1 MTPLDEILGKAS
13 QARLIPTLHQ
23 SRQEQR
29 LVSVFLATMSV
40 VRPFAV
46 QVLRPL
52 NAPITNTSDLR
63 SYTEVDFPSRD
74 SGRADRPDGVVTVR
88 RGKTRWS
95 ALLEAKTGNE
105 PIDEEQIRRYA
116 HIAIENGMNAV
127 ITVSNQLVAI
137 PSHVPYGPLAKK
149 FKRVEFYHLSWMN
162 VLTKAKLILDD
173 KERKSRSDK
182 KKEKDPEQMYILGE
196 MVEYLEHEKS
206 GVKRLVR
213 MNKGWSELV
222 RGVSRRASFR
232 ADSAEI
238 EETVGTWHQEMR
250 DICLALRRRI
260 DGQVDVHISPKHRK
274 DPELRLRDA
283 SELLASSSE
292 LRCAF
297 VVPNAASPM
306 DVLVDLTAR
315 RCSCSMQLRAP
326 RDRPTAKGRI
336 GWLLRQLNAR
346 KRRAVA
352 EAAGSRDEDIEVRVC
367 WPRASITRTLAQIN
381 ADRDCLE
388 RDAPSSPP
396 SRFEVLMTR
405 HNSRRFAS
413 PGPFVDDLEALVPE
427 FYEQVGQHLRQ
438 WVPAAP
444 PIDKRVPAPETEPA
458 DGEHGE

>member
-1 MTPLDEILGKAS
+1 MTPLDDILSEAS

-29 LVSVFLATMSV
+29 LVSVFLATMAV
-40 VRPFAV
+40 VRPLAV

-63 SYTEVDFPSRD
+63 SYIEVDFPSRD
-74 SGRADRPDGVVTVR
+74 SDGIDRPDGVVTVT
-88 RGKTRWS
+88 RGKTKWS
-95 ALLEAKTGNE
+95 ALVEAKIGNAT
-105 PIDEEQIRRYA
+105 IDEEQIRRYA
-116 HIAIENGMNAV
+116 HIAVDNGVDAV

-137 PSHVPYGPLAKK
+137 PSHVPYAPLAKK

-162 VLTKAKLILDD
+162 VLTKAKLIIDD
-173 KERKSRSDK
+173 KERKSRADK
-182 KKEKDPEQMYILGE
+182 REKDPEQMYILGE

-213 MNKGWSELV
+213 MNRGWSELV
-222 RGVSRRASFR
+222 RGVSRRTSFR
-232 ADSAEI
+232 ADSPEI
-238 EETVGTWHQEMR
+238 EETVGTWHQEIR

-260 DGQVDVHISPKHRK
+260 DGQVDVHIQPKHRK

-283 SELLASSSE
+283 RDLLASSSE

-306 DVLVDLTAR
+306 EVLVDIRAR
-315 RCSCSMQLRAP
+315 RCSCSMQLKAP

-336 GWLLRQLNAR
+336 GWLLRQLNAP

-352 EAAGSRDEDIEVRVC
+352 EAAGAGEEDVEVRVY
-367 WPRASITRTLAQIN
+367 WPRASIAKTLAQIN
-381 ADRDCLE
+381 ADRGCLE
-388 RDAPSSPP
+388 RDAPSSLP

-405 HNSRRFAS
+405 HDSRRFAS
-413 PGPFVDDLEALVPE
+413 PGAFVDDLEALVPE

-444 PIDKRVPAPETEPA
+444 PIDKRVSAAEANPGDTEHR
-458 DGEHGE
+458 E